1 MEEITFLEI
10 WREDMRV
17 AVPVMEQNKN
27 ANVGEFGRAPFF
39 AIIEGKNINFVKNP
53 GSEASSGAG
62 VKASQFII
70 NAGVEK
76 VILKKPAGPHAS
88 SALEQAGIKI
98 EIRKGL
104 KMLNEI
110 L

>member
-1 MEEITFLEI
+1 MKI
-10 WREDMRV
+10 
-17 AVPVMEQNKN
+17 AVPVTEDRRE
-27 ANVGEFGRAPFF
+27 AEVTEFGRAPFF
-39 AIIEGKNINFVKNP
+39 AIIEENNVKFVKNP

-70 NAGVEK
+70 NGGVEK

-88 SALEQAGIKI
+88 SALEQAGI
-98 EIRKGL
+98 EVEVREGL
-104 KMLNEI
+104 RTLNEV